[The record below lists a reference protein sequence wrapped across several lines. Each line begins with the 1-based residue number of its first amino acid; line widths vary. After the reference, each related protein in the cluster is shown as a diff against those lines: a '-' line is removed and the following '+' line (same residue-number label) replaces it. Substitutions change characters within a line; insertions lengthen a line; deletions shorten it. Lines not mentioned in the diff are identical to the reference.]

1 MDLILFGIQ
10 GSGKGTQGKFLRE
23 RYQTEYFETGGQ
35 LRKLAKEDSP
45 LGKKIK
51 HIIEAGHLV
60 SDDVVMEIVANFI
73 NNIAEGKSVI
83 FDGIPR
89 SIGQAKALDELLA
102 KRNRDFNAVI
112 LDLSTESAMTRLTT
126 RRICEN
132 CKTAYPATYKENTCN
147 ECEGKLITRTD
158 DNADSIRV
166 RLQAYADETMPVIT
180 RYENTGKLI
189 HVDGEKDIEEVSNEL
204 YEKLDPIFK

>member
-23 RYQTEYFETGGQ
+23 RYQTEYFETGGE
-35 LRKLAKEDSP
+35 LRKLAKGDSE
-45 LGKKIK
+45 LGQKIK
-51 HIIEAGHLV
+51 SIIEAGHLV
-60 SDDVVMEIVANFI
+60 SDDVIMEIVENFL
-73 NNIAEGKSVI
+73 NNIDADQSVI

-89 SIGQAKALDELLA
+89 SIGQAEALDKLLIT
-102 KRNRDFNAVI
+102 RERDFNAVI
-112 LDLSTESAMTRLTT
+112 LDLGAESAMTRLTT

-132 CKTAYPATYKENTCN
+132 CKTAYPAKYEEDTCS

-166 RLQAYADETMPVIT
+166 RLQAYEDTTLPVIM
-180 RYENTGKLI
+180 RYEDAEKLI
-189 HVDGEKDIEEVSNEL
+189 HVDGEKSIEEVANEL